1 MSEIC
6 IRVPLLEPR
15 QTLNLEVTVDGEKR
29 LTQYRVE
36 TFDWMEGGDSED
48 RIERLR
54 AFIQAYDEGWQLFHI
69 GAPTGTLLP
78 ITFRQRS

>member
-6 IRVPLLEPR
+6 IRVPRLEPQ
-15 QTLNLEVTVDGEKR
+15 QTLNLEVTVDGQKR

-36 TFDWMEGGDSED
+36 TFDWMEGGEPEG

-54 AFIQAYDEGWQLFHI
+54 MFIRGYDEGWQLFHI
-69 GAPTGTLLP
+69 GAPEGRLLP
-78 ITFRQRS
+78 ITFRRRR